1 MKKYVLENIEY
12 ELLENYKDGFDY
24 EETKHKYTDYFY
36 DYDYIIGD
44 WAYSKLRLKGF
55 YKAGNKKCNK
65 INDFSNHQEY
75 IEEHCAYE
83 CRYFILRK
91 MEKNLGKNN

>member
-1 MKKYVLENIEY
+1 MKKYLLENNEY
-12 ELLENYKDGFDY
+12 ELIENYKDGFNY
-24 EETKHKYTDYFY
+24 EEVKNKYTDYFY

-55 YKAGNKKCNK
+55 YNADNKKCKK
-65 INDFSNHQEY
+65 INNFNNYKDY
-75 IEEHCAYE
+75 ISKHCAYE

-91 MEKNLGKNN
+91 C